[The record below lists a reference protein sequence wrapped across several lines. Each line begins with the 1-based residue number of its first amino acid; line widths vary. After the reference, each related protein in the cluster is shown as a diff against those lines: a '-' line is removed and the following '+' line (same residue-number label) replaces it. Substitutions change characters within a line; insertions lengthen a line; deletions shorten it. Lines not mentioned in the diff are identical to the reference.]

1 MTLSDT
7 SRLSLP
13 AALGEQAVIRPAS
26 RNPVRGIWLMVAAV
40 AAFAA
45 QDGFSRHLAAE
56 YSTLMIIMIRYWA
69 FAGFVTFLALRRAE
83 GPRAAIRSRRLGA
96 HLIRS
101 CLLVAE
107 ICLIV
112 WGYTLIGLIES
123 HAVFAICPLLIVALS
138 GPILGERIVWQR
150 WAAVAAGLLG
160 VLIILRPGA
169 GVFSWAALLPL
180 ASAMLFAL
188 YSVLTRLTTRDEP
201 TFPAFFW
208 PGVIGAVLMT
218 AIGLPWLEPMA
229 PQDMGFLAVY
239 CALSIL
245 SHWLLLKCYEQI
257 EAARVQPYAYL
268 QIVFVTIIGMV
279 VYSEVLEPAVAI
291 GTVVIVAA
299 GLYALSLDRRPA

>member
-1 MTLSDT
+1 MS
-7 SRLSLP
+7 S
-13 AALGEQAVIRPAS
+13 S
-26 RNPVRGIWLMVAAV
+26 RNPVKGIWLMVAAV

-45 QDGFSRHLAAE
+45 QDGFSKHLAGE
-56 YSTLMIIMIRYWA
+56 YSTLMIIMIRYWV
-69 FAGFVTFLALRRAE
+69 FAGFVTILALRRPE
-83 GPRAAIRSRRLGA
+83 GPRAAIRSGRLGA

-160 VLIILRPGA
+160 VIIILRPGV

-180 ASAMLFAL
+180 VAAFFFAL

-208 PGVIGAVLMT
+208 PGVIGALLMT
-218 AIGLPWLEPMA
+218 GLGLPHLEPMV
-229 PQDMGFLAVY
+229 PQDMAFLAIY
-239 CALSIL
+239 CALSIF

-268 QIVFVTIIGMV
+268 QIVFVTIIGLTI
-279 VYSEVLEPAVAI
+279 YGEVLELPVAI
-291 GTVVIVAA
+291 GTAVIVAA
-299 GLYALSLDRRPA
+299 GLYALSLERKSA

>member
-1 MTLSDT
+1 MS
-7 SRLSLP
+7 S
-13 AALGEQAVIRPAS
+13 S
-26 RNPVRGIWLMVAAV
+26 RNPVKGIWLMVAAV

-45 QDGFSRHLAAE
+45 QDGFSKHLAGE
-56 YSTLMIIMIRYWA
+56 YSTLMIIMIRYWV
-69 FAGFVTFLALRRAE
+69 FAGFVTILALRRPE
-83 GPRAAIRSRRLGA
+83 GPRAAIRSGRLGA

-160 VLIILRPGA
+160 VIIILRPGV

-180 ASAMLFAL
+180 VAAFFFAL

-218 AIGLPWLEPMA
+218 GLGLPHLEPMV
-229 PQDMGFLAVY
+229 PQDMAFLAIY
-239 CALSIL
+239 CALSIF

-268 QIVFVTIIGMV
+268 QIVFVTIIGLTI
-279 VYSEVLEPAVAI
+279 YGEVLELPVAI
-291 GTVVIVAA
+291 GTAVIVAA
-299 GLYALSLDRRPA
+299 GLYALSLERKSA